1 MDELAQQL
9 KIVLADTVAFYQK
22 THQFHWNV
30 ESNDFYML
38 HLMFERIYQEV
49 YGSVDDIGEQLRTLD
64 SVAPYSFS
72 RLSELTSITE
82 SNEKIG
88 ATDMV
93 RTLLVDNSTVM
104 KSLMNAYRM
113 AERFSE
119 IGLSNFLQDRYKA
132 HKVHQYFLRSSLRG
146 EEA

>member
-9 KIVLADTVAFYQK
+9 KIVLADTITFYQK

-30 ESNDFYML
+30 EGGDFYML
-38 HLMFERIYQEV
+38 HLLFERIYQEV
-49 YGSVDDIGEQLRTLD
+49 YGSVDEIGEQLRALD
-64 SVAPYSFS
+64 SVAPYGHN
-72 RLSELTSITE
+72 RLSELTTITDTD
-82 SNEKIG
+82 EKLNG
-88 ATDMV
+88 TDMIRV
-93 RTLLVDNSTVM
+93 LLVDNSKVLS
-104 KSLMNAYRM
+104 SLMNAYRM